1 MQHPPSFD
9 DGRPPFDNTFATT
22 LIGKCVLVGMTIE
35 DKRGNTKRH
44 EQFYG
49 VVAKAEADTGI
60 ELQLRGSRNGEVKW
74 PPSATHVFHEAQ
86 PGTYRL
92 RSTGEEVVDPDFT
105 ATWIVT
111 QPDA

>member
-1 MQHPPSFD
+1 MQHPPYFD
-9 DGRPPFDNTFATT
+9 DGRPPFDDAFARV

-35 DKRGNTKRH
+35 DKRGSTKRH

-49 VVAKAEADTGI
+49 VVASAEAGVGI
-60 ELQLRGSRNGEVKW
+60 QLQLQGSRHGEVKW
-74 PPSATHVFHEAQ
+74 LPPATHVFSPAV
-86 PGTYRL
+86 PGAYRL

-105 ATWIVT
+105 ATWIVV